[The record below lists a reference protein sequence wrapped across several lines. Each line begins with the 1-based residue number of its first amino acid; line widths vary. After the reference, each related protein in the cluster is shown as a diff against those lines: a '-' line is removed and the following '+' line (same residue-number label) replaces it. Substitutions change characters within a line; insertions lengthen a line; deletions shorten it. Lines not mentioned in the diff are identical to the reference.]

1 MNARITSPVTR
12 LSHFLLWM
20 LLICPT
26 ISGQPSTPSE
36 YQVKAAFLFNFTQ
49 FVQWPESAFAQNQS
63 IVIGILGKDPFGN
76 TLSSMVADEHV
87 NGRTVQVVRYE
98 QLDDI
103 KNCNI
108 LFIPLSE
115 RARIPAILDQLKN
128 RNILTVGESEGF
140 ARSGGMI
147 HLQNENN
154 KIRLVIN
161 HEAARQENLDISVKL
176 LKLST
181 IVSTDK
187 NLLK

>member
-1 MNARITSPVTR
+1 MNLTITK

-26 ISGQPSTPSE
+26 ISGQTSTPSE

-49 FVQWPESAFAQNQS
+49 FVQWPESTFTQNQP
-63 IVIGILGKDPFGN
+63 IVIGILGKDPFG
-76 TLSSMVADEHV
+76 TALSSMVEGEQV

-98 QLDDI
+98 QPADI
-103 KNCNI
+103 KNCHI
-108 LFIPLSE
+108 LFIPVSE
-115 RARIPAILDQLKN
+115 RARTLVVLNQLRDQ
-128 RNILTVGESEGF
+128 RILTVGESEGF
-140 ARSGGMI
+140 ARLGGMI

-154 KIRLVIN
+154 KIKLVIN
-161 HEAARQENLDISVKL
+161 HEAAKQENLDISVKL

-187 NLLK
+187 NLVK